1 MNRFLY
7 ILIGLL
13 VGGSLVAQNF
23 NINNERTFEYLYLN
37 NLDTA
42 ANFHTAIKP
51 YNKNEVNSI
60 ISYDSSLAQLQVNT
74 SKGFINQLFNQHL
87 IEKKGIF
94 YLAVNP
100 IVNAITTLEKADN
113 YNENLLETS
122 AGIQLQSALGDKWSA
137 QFDFLYD
144 YSTYPS
150 HIDAMVQT
158 KNISPGYGY
167 SNNDASIFSQ
177 GNITFTP
184 DEVFAI
190 QAGYGKHFIGDG
202 YRSLL
207 LSDFANSYPYLK
219 LTANIWKIKYM
230 ALYSNHQD
238 IRMTDGIYSNYMQ
251 KFATTHY
258 LSMNVTKWLN
268 LGFFESIV
276 FQSQEKGFYR
286 GYDMSYLNPI
296 IFLRS
301 TEYALG
307 SSDNALMG
315 GSIKMRILKKYIFYG
330 QLLFD
335 EFLLDELKA
344 GNGWWANKY
353 GVQAGLK
360 FIEPLNIKR
369 LRLQLEYNE
378 VRPFT
383 YSYFYRST
391 NVSTLQNYA
400 HFNAPLA
407 HPLGANFK
415 EITASAFY
423 AKKRWIF
430 ELHSTLAKVGLDTN
444 SFSVG
449 QDVYQPYNNR
459 EDNYGYYTLNGLK
472 TNILN
477 NTVKISYVLNPK
489 SNMILQA
496 GVTNRTFTNN
506 FADLSSNMF
515 FVGLKTAI
523 TNRYSDF

>member
-1 MNRFLY
+1 MRVLLY
-7 ILIGLL
+7 IFLFLSAFQSAI
-13 VGGSLVAQNF
+13 AQNF
-23 NINNERTFEYLYLN
+23 NVNNERTFEYLYLN
-37 NLDTA
+37 HLDTA
-42 ANFHTAIKP
+42 VDFHAAIKP
-51 YNKNEVNSI
+51 YNKKEVDRI
-60 ISYDSSLAQLQVNT
+60 IPYDTTISQLQLST
-74 SKGFINQLFNQHL
+74 SKGFVNQLFNQHL
-87 IEKKGIF
+87 IEKQGNF
-94 YLAVNP
+94 YFNINP
-100 IVNAITTLEKADN
+100 IINAISTLEKAEN
-113 YNENLLETS
+113 YSENLLETS
-122 AGIQLQSALGDKWSA
+122 AGAQLQAALGEKWSSEFA
-137 QFDFLYD
+137 FLYD

-150 HIDAMVQT
+150 HIDAMIQS

-167 SNNDASIFSQ
+167 TKNDAAIFSQ
-177 GNITFTP
+177 GNLTFTP
-184 DEVFAI
+184 NDVFTI

-219 LTANIWKIKYM
+219 ATANIWKIKYM

-238 IRMTDGIYSNYMQ
+238 IRFTDGIYNNYMQ

-276 FQSQEKGFYR
+276 FQSQEKEFYR
-286 GYDMSYLNPI
+286 GYDLSYLNPI

-335 EFLLDELKA
+335 EFLLEELKA

-407 HPLGANFK
+407 HPIGANFK

-444 SFSVG
+444 GYSLG

-459 EDNYGYYTLNGLK
+459 EDDYGYYTLNGLK
-472 TNILN
+472 TNIIN

-506 FADLSSNMF
+506 YANLSSNMF
-515 FVGLKTAI
+515 FIGLKTAI